1 MLIQVLKS
9 GFCFLYLIS
18 TLWILDI
25 HNIIGKNVEALK
37 NVATNVVFCWI
48 ENNYPIT
55 IIDTYFK
62 LVLSKY
68 IF

>member
-1 MLIQVLKS
+1 MLIQVLIS

-25 HNIIGKNVEALK
+25 HSIIGKNVEELK
-37 NVATNVVFCWI
+37 NVAINVAFCWI
-48 ENNYPIT
+48 ENNYPI
-55 IIDTYFK
+55 IIINAYFK